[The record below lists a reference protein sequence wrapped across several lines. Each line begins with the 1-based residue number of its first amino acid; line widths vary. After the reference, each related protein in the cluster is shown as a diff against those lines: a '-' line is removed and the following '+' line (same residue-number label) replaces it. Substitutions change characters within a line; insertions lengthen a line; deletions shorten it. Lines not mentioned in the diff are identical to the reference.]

1 LNKLNQNWRIIF
13 TLASVALVLF
23 LLWYFRTIISYV
35 ILAVIIAFIG
45 DPLMDQL
52 KKFRIKNFV
61 LPPWLRALITL
72 LCIIGL
78 FLGLGALFAPLVADE
93 IEFISSIDPEIV
105 SNAIQEQISNLAAN
119 HPVIQDNLSNIDFS
133 TLVVTKIQSIFSFQ
147 WLQSIFGGVFGFVG
161 NLVIGLFAVLFI
173 AFFFLKDGF
182 LFARITFTLTP
193 EKHIEK
199 MKNII
204 EHTHILLRR
213 YFIGIALQSLIM
225 ALMVGLSLYFLGI
238 KNAVLIGLFAGIV
251 NVIPY
256 VGPLMGA
263 GFALLIALTSSMQ
276 VDFVTSF
283 MPIIAK
289 VLGVFIIAQQID
301 GFVVQPMVLGNSV
314 KAHPLEIFIVVLA
327 AGTIGGVVG
336 MVMAIPVYTILR
348 VVAKEFLSEFKAVD
362 SLTRDLTD

>member
-1 LNKLNQNWRIIF
+1 M
-13 TLASVALVLF
+13 ASVILILF
-23 LLWYFRTIISYV
+23 LLWYFRSIISY
-35 ILAVIIAFIG
+35 IIIAVIISFIG
-45 DPLMDQL
+45 DPLMVQL
-52 KKFRIKNFV
+52 RKFRIKNFV

-72 LCIIGL
+72 VSIIAV
-78 FLGLGALFAPLVADE
+78 FLGLGALFAPLVFEE

-105 SNAIQEQISNLAAN
+105 RNTIQDQIDGLAAN
-119 HPVIQDNLSNIDFS
+119 HPLIHDNLSDVDFT
-133 TLVVTKIQSIFSFQ
+133 TLVVSKVQSIFSFQ
-147 WLQSIFGGVFGFVG
+147 WLQGIFGSVFGFVG
-161 NLVIGLFAVLFI
+161 NMVIGLFAVLFI
-173 AFFFLKDGF
+173 SFFFLKDGF

-193 EKHIEK
+193 ERHIDK

-204 EHTHILLRR
+204 EHSHILLRR

-225 ALMVGLSLYFLGI
+225 SLMVGLSLYFLGV

-263 GFALLIALTSSMQ
+263 GFGLIIALTSAMQ
-276 VDFVTSF
+276 VDFAPPLLPLV
-283 MPIIAK
+283 AK
-289 VLGVFIIAQQID
+289 VLSVFIIAQQID

-362 SLTRDLTD
+362 TLTRDLTD

>member
-1 LNKLNQNWRIIF
+1 MNKLNQNWRIIF
-13 TLASVALVLF
+13 TLASITIVLF
-23 LLWYFRTIISYV
+23 LLWYFRTIIGY
-35 ILAVIIAFIG
+35 IIIAVIISFIG
-45 DPLMDQL
+45 DPLTDQL
-52 KKFRIKNFV
+52 RKFRIKNFR

-72 LCIIGL
+72 LTIISA
-78 FLGLGALFAPLVADE
+78 FLALAALFAPLVVEE

-105 SNAIQEQISNLAAN
+105 SNAIQDQVDGLAAS
-119 HPVIQDNLSNIDFS
+119 HPFIHDNLSNVDFT
-133 TLVVTKIQSIFSFQ
+133 TLIVSKVQSIFSFQ
-147 WLQSIFGGVFGFVG
+147 WLQGIFGSVFGFVG
-161 NLVIGLFAVLFI
+161 NMVIGLFAVLFI
-173 AFFFLKDGF
+173 SFFFLKDGF

-213 YFIGIALQSLIM
+213 YFVGIALQSLIM
-225 ALMVGLSLYFLGI
+225 SLMVGLSLYFLGV
-238 KNAVLIGLFAGIV
+238 KNAALIGLFAGIV

-263 GFALLIALTSSMQ
+263 GFGLIIAITSAMH
-276 VDFVTSF
+276 VDFAPPL
-283 MPIIAK
+283 MPLVAK

-327 AGTIGGVVG
+327 AGTIGGVLG
-336 MVMAIPVYTILR
+336 MVAAIPVYTILR